1 MENIPEDELYDKEEN
16 MATQTPI
23 QNRFL
28 HQLLKIQQ
36 VKFIF
41 LKDMLFGIIVVEGGK
56 LPHQL
61 QIMKKA

>member
-23 QNRFL
+23 QNRFS
-28 HQLLKIQQ
+28 IISFS
-36 VKFIF
+36 KFSESIIF